1 MCIKANSSIT
11 WQMGFT
17 LIELMV
23 TVAIVAILAAIAMPS
38 YRAYVIRNAEADV
51 QRKMLS
57 LSNELEQWRAKVL
70 TYKGFKPQSDNIADS
85 TGAIN
90 QPATDPRYTIILGH
104 LVDDETESLTFSTLH
119 AADGRANNWVMMATP
134 INLVGADS
142 FLISSQGLR
151 CASSSTFDITKVDCT
166 GATIW

>member
-1 MCIKANSSIT
+1 MSSSKSSRHDINS
-11 WQMGFT
+11 GFT

-23 TVAIVAILAAIAMPS
+23 VVMIIGILAAVAIPS

-57 LSNELEQWRAKVL
+57 LSNELEQWRAKAL

-90 QPATDPRYTIILGH
+90 QPSNDPRYIIRLGH
-104 LVDDETESLTFSTLH
+104 LTGNTPTFSTLH
-119 AADGRANNWVMMATP
+119 EGGGRANNWVMMATP
-134 INLVGADS
+134 VDLTGADS
-142 FLISSQGLR
+142 FKITSQGLR
-151 CASSSTFDITKVDCT
+151 CANNVNFTIAAADC
-166 GATIW
+166 GAGEETW